1 MFEATMKPTAI
12 SILMYGRDAN
22 LMQTRQWVLQS
33 RGYRV
38 LVITHPAG
46 IETTPLAPPIALLIF
61 CHSISPEER
70 AATLARAT
78 SRWPAI
84 KHLVLDVEASR
95 NPGGILGQLLH
106 TMGGPQNLLAMVGKL
121 VGQEVSIP
129 DSRIY

>member
-1 MFEATMKPTAI
+1 MFEATMKQTAI

-38 LVITHPAG
+38 LIITHPAG
-46 IETTPLAPPIALLIF
+46 IETTPLAPPIALLVF
-61 CHSISPEER
+61 CHSLSSEER
-70 AATLARAT
+70 AIALALAT

-84 KHLVLDVEASR
+84 KHLVLDAESSR

-121 VGQEVSIP
+121 VGQDASAP
-129 DSRIY
+129 DSRTC